1 MKKPEE
7 IKKVK
12 DDPTCFECNH
22 YEVCQMWSN
31 AGYLHKDNP
40 KKCSHFAGRSSERR
54 KISTLQTIVDE
65 QDKVIQQLEAQVPR
79 WISVEERLP
88 EGEDPVLILVKE
100 TEHYG
105 LHKEKS
111 KVYYCQYLA
120 YWDDEEWYTTWCNGC
135 RKITDTA
142 NEPNADDYEVTHWM
156 PLPEA
161 PKEDA
166 Q

>member
-7 IKKVK
+7 IKKGL
-12 DDPTCFECNH
+12 ECCNQKCVGDKFCP
-22 YEVCQMWSN
+22 YDEYSN
-31 AGYLHKDNP
+31 ACENTLHKD
-40 KKCSHFAGRSSERR
+40 A
-54 KISTLQTIVDE
+54 LAL
-65 QDKVIQQLEAQVPR
+65 IQQLEAQVPR

>member
-7 IKKVK
+7 IKKGL
-12 DDPTCFECNH
+12 ECCNQKCVGDKFCP
-22 YEVCQMWSN
+22 YDEYSN
-31 AGYLHKDNP
+31 ACENTLHKD
-40 KKCSHFAGRSSERR
+40 A
-54 KISTLQTIVDE
+54 LAL
-65 QDKVIQQLEAQVPR
+65 IQQLEAQVPR

-156 PLPEA
+156 PMPEA
-161 PKEDA
+161 PKEEHE
-166 Q
+166 

>member
-7 IKKVK
+7 IKKGL
-12 DDPTCFECNH
+12 ECCNQKCVGDKFCP
-22 YEVCQMWSN
+22 YDEYSN
-31 AGYLHKDNP
+31 ACENTLHKD
-40 KKCSHFAGRSSERR
+40 A
-54 KISTLQTIVDE
+54 LAY
-65 QDKVIQQLEAQVPR
+65 IQQLEAQVPR

-156 PLPEA
+156 PMPEA
-161 PKEDA
+161 PKEEHE
-166 Q
+166 

>member
-7 IKKVK
+7 IKKGL
-12 DDPTCFECNH
+12 ECCTDSDGC
-22 YEVCQMWSN
+22 YW
-31 AGYLHKDNP
+31 DNGCP
-40 KKCSHFAGRSSERR
+40 YGANKECSCDLKADA
-54 KISTLQTIVDE
+54 LAY
-65 QDKVIQQLEAQVPR
+65 IQQLEAQVPR

-156 PLPEA
+156 PLPEP
-161 PKEDA
+161 PKEEHE
-166 Q
+166 

>member
-7 IKKVK
+7 IKKGL
-12 DDPTCFECNH
+12 ECCNQKCVGDKFCP
-22 YEVCQMWSN
+22 YDEYSN
-31 AGYLHKDNP
+31 ACENTLHKD
-40 KKCSHFAGRSSERR
+40 A
-54 KISTLQTIVDE
+54 LAY
-65 QDKVIQQLEAQVPR
+65 IQQLEAQVPR

>member
-7 IKKVK
+7 IKKGL
-12 DDPTCFECNH
+12 ECCDKFLGGGHWNI
-22 YEVCQMWSN
+22 CS
-31 AGYLHKDNP
+31 
-40 KKCSHFAGRSSERR
+40 KCPYDMGKGRCYG
-54 KISTLQTIVDE
+54 TMMADALAY
-65 QDKVIQQLEAQVPR
+65 IQQLEAQVPR
-79 WISVEERLP
+79 WIPVEERMP

-105 LHKEKS
+105 LHKGKS

>member
-7 IKKVK
+7 IKKGL
-12 DDPTCFECNH
+12 ECCNQKCVGEKFCP
-22 YEVCQMWSN
+22 YAEYSN
-31 AGYLHKDNP
+31 ACENTLHKD
-40 KKCSHFAGRSSERR
+40 A
-54 KISTLQTIVDE
+54 LAY
-65 QDKVIQQLEAQVPR
+65 IQQLEAQVPR
-79 WISVEERLP
+79 GISVEARLP

-156 PLPEA
+156 PMPEA
-161 PKEDA
+161 PKEEHE
-166 Q
+166 